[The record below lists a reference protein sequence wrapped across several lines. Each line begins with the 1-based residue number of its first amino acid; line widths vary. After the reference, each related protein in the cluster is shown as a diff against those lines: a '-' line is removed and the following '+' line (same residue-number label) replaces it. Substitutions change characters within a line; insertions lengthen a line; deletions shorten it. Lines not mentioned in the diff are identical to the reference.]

1 MKGILMYSPTK
12 QNWEVEYEEMNRK
25 VRIEVQPNRIV
36 HLNGVGI
43 HLQDMD
49 EVEFQIETTDVFPYQ
64 WAVPVVDS
72 NVKTEVVPEK
82 KTYKKYKLSLLLSG
96 FYIDEEEIICDG
108 YDTHS
113 NGYWYFYEDNTN
125 GGRRKMLG
133 CYPIER
139 TIIHKIETI
148 TVEI

>member
-12 QNWEVEYEEMNRK
+12 QNWEVEYEEGERK
-25 VRIEVQPNRIV
+25 VRIEVRPNRIV
-36 HLNGVGI
+36 HLNSVGI
-43 HLQDMD
+43 NLQDMD

-64 WAVPVVDS
+64 WAVPVVDGK
-72 NVKTEVVPEK
+72 VKTEVVPQK
-82 KTYKKYKLSLLLSG
+82 KTYKKFKLSLLLSG

-108 YDTHS
+108 YDAS
-113 NGYWYFYEDNTN
+113 ERGYWYFYDDNTN
-125 GGRRKMLG
+125 EGRRKYVAA
-133 CYPIER
+133 YPIER